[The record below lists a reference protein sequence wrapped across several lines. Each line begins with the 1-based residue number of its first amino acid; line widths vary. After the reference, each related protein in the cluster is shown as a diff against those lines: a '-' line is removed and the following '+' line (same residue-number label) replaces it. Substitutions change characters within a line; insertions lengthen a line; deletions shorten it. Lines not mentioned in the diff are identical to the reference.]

1 MSDIFLCDVALAEIK
16 VKGGKT
22 HLFATA
28 DEVSGEP
35 VIEEGEEK
43 ALTIKGQLLAKK
55 TTLK

>member
-1 MSDIFLCDVALAEIK
+1 MADIFLCDVALAEIK
-16 VKGGKT
+16 VNGGNT

-43 ALTIKGQLLAKK
+43 TLTIKG
-55 TTLK
+55 

>member
-16 VKGGKT
+16 VRGGKT

-43 ALTIKGQLLAKK
+43 
-55 TTLK
+55 